1 MACAVGRRRAWSR
14 ALLWKIRNQACNGG
28 VVRRSIGSRSH
39 YSMKKRVEQNKVNEL
54 RKVVPGGEGMDTWS
68 LLEETAHYMKCLT
81 TQLEPRGLAYVVSV
95 PSGGQYLADLE
106 DLVNLIICLER
117 INRQR
122 SISSSTNIPSPM
134 EMCRRYLSV
143 KNAADAAMA
152 SAVGTRRAWSSTLL
166 TKINRSHE
174 GSQIYN
180 CSARRTDN
188 SKKRMKMK
196 KCDDEEEIGT
206 ICEADELRKF
216 VPGGEA
222 MDICSLLD
230 EAAHYIKC
238 LKTQVKVMEKIADIC
253 SAV

>member
-1 MACAVGRRRAWSR
+1 MGTRGPCVRIKFIYFPTIISPLVHPKSKTPFHTMNPKRLSLRSKYTTFKSR
-14 ALLWKIRNQACNGG
+14 FTKGFLQALQ
-28 VVRRSIGSRSH
+28 
-39 YSMKKRVEQNKVNEL
+39 
-54 RKVVPGGEGMDTWS
+54 
-68 LLEETAHYMKCLT
+68 
-81 TQLEPRGLAYVVSV
+81 
-95 PSGGQYLADLE
+95 
-106 DLVNLIICLER
+106 R

-122 SISSSTNIPSPM
+122 SISSSINIPSPM

-166 TKINRSHE
+166 TKINRSHK

-196 KCDDEEEIGT
+196 KYDDEEEIGT

-216 VPGGEA
+216 VPGGDA

-238 LKTQVKVMEKIADIC
+238 LKTQVKVMERIADIC